1 MAKPIKNTTT
11 RQKKIKIKQKYPI
24 ARLFLKANFNNSIV
38 TLTDLQGK
46 VLTWSSSG
54 KSGFKGS
61 KKSTPFAAQKAT
73 EEVLGIAKN
82 YDVSTLHVEI
92 NGAGMGRDSF
102 IRAIQASG
110 MTVESVKDTTS
121 FAFGGV
127 TLKKRRRV

>member
-1 MAKPIKNTTT
+1 MAKPTKNTTT

-24 ARLFLKANFNNSIV
+24 ARLFLRANFNNSIV

-73 EEVLGIAKN
+73 EEVLTTAKN
-82 YDVSTLHVEI
+82 YEVSTLHVEI

-102 IRAIQASG
+102 IRAIQSSG
-110 MTVESVKDTTS
+110 MQVESIKDKTS

>member
-1 MAKPIKNTTT
+1 MAKAIKNTTN

-38 TLTDLQGK
+38 TLTDLQGH
-46 VLTWSSSG
+46 VLTWSSAG

-61 KKSTPFAAQKAT
+61 KKSTPFASQKAT
-73 EEVLGIAKN
+73 EEVLATAKS
-82 YDVSTLHVEI
+82 YEVSTLHVEI

-110 MTVESVKDTTS
+110 MQVESIKDKTS

>member
-1 MAKPIKNTTT
+1 MAKAKTTT
-11 RQKKIKIKQKYPI
+11 AKKIKVRKIKVPI
-24 ARLFLKANFNNSIV
+24 AKLYLKANFNNSIV
-38 TLTDLQGK
+38 TLTDLNGA
-46 VLTWSSSG
+46 VLAWSSAG

-73 EEVLGIAKN
+73 EEVLGVAKSFETN
-82 YDVSTLHVEI
+82 SIHIEI

-102 IRAIQASG
+102 IRAIQASNLQID
-110 MTVESVKDTTS
+110 SIKDTTS

>member
-1 MAKPIKNTTT
+1 MARPSKNTTT
-11 RQKKIKIKQKYPI
+11 RQKKNKIKQKYPI
-24 ARLFLKANFNNSIV
+24 ARIFLKANFNNSIV

-46 VLTWSSSG
+46 VLAWSSSG

-73 EEVLGIAKN
+73 EDVLATAKN
-82 YDVSTLHVEI
+82 YDVSTLHIEI

-102 IRAIQASG
+102 VRAIQSSG
-110 MTVESVKDTTS
+110 LQVESIRDKTS

>member
-1 MAKPIKNTTT
+1 MAKAQKNTTN
-11 RQKKIKIKQKYPI
+11 RQKKVKIKAKYPI
-24 ARLFLKANFNNSIV
+24 ARLFLRANFNNSIV

-73 EEVLGIAKN
+73 EEVLTTAKAYEVN
-82 YDVSTLHVEI
+82 TLHVEI

-102 IRAIQASG
+102 IRAIQSSG
-110 MTVESVKDTTS
+110 MQVESIKDKTS

>member
-1 MAKPIKNTTT
+1 MAKPTKNTTT

-24 ARLFLKANFNNSIV
+24 ARLFLRANFNNSIV

-46 VLTWSSSG
+46 VLTWSSAG

-73 EEVLGIAKN
+73 EEVLATAKN
-82 YDVSTLHVEI
+82 YEVSTLHVEI

-102 IRAIQASG
+102 IRAIQSSG
-110 MTVESVKDTTS
+110 MQVESIKDKTS